1 MRFYPTFNQVVV
13 GSIPTRP
20 TIKSKTY
27 SHSTYALPRLCCN
40 FVVTKSQKR
49 IEWSRRGYSERY
61 NMASF
66 IPRKGPGGKRVWQ
79 AHIRRRGYPA
89 QVRTFDAK
97 AEAEAWA
104 ATIESEIARGTFI
117 SRAEAEGTTLAE
129 ALGRYAVEVSSKK
142 KSGTRESSTIR
153 AWQESV
159 LGPRALA
166 SIRGKDIA
174 QAVRDLEA
182 RGLAPNSIRI
192 RLALLSHLF
201 NTARAAWGMESL
213 TNPVDLVKG
222 QRPKLPG
229 GRTRRLVGDEQARL
243 LAAARA
249 YDAGPHAGVGIANI
263 ITWAIETAMRRG
275 EIAAMRWDHLDRRA
289 RVLLIPETKTGT
301 PRRVPLSTAALG
313 VLDQIPRRIDGRVWG
328 MRPDSISQAF
338 ERVCKAAGIEGLT
351 FHDLRHEATSRL
363 FEKGL
368 NPMQV
373 AAITG
378 HKTLQMLKRYTHLR
392 AEDLVGMLG

>member
-1 MRFYPTFNQVVV
+1 MA
-13 GSIPTRP
+13 
-20 TIKSKTY
+20 TITHRS
-27 SHSTYALPRLCCN
+27 
-40 FVVTKSQKR
+40 
-49 IEWSRRGYSERY
+49 
-61 NMASF
+61 
-66 IPRKGPGGKRVWQ
+66 GGWQ
-79 AHIRRRGYPA
+79 AKIRRRGYPP
-89 QVRTFDAK
+89 QSGTFDTK
-97 AEAEAWA
+97 SKAEAWA
-104 ATIESEIARGTFI
+104 RQIESEMDRGIFV
-117 SRAEAEGTTLAE
+117 SRAESEDTTLAE
-129 ALGRYAVEVSSKK
+129 ALSRYERDISSKK
-142 KSGTRESSTIR
+142 RS
-153 AWQESV
+153 
-159 LGPRALA
+159 GPREAYVIRWWLASPVASRSLA

-174 QAVRDLEA
+174 SAVAVMASKRNRYRKGDNVA
-182 RGLAPNSIRI
+182 QGLRPNTIRLH
-192 RLALLSHLF
+192 LALLSHLF
-201 NTARAAWGMESL
+201 NTARTAWGMESL

-243 LAAARA
+243 LSAAQD
-249 YDAGPHAGVGIANI
+249 YGGEIGPIIA
-263 ITWAIETAMRRG
+263 WAIETAMRRG
-275 EIAAMRWDHLDRRA
+275 EIAAMRWEHLDRKA

-301 PRRVPLSTAALG
+301 PRRVPLSVAALA
-313 VLDQIPRRIDGRVWG
+313 VLDGLPRRMGHAAHNVDGRVWG

-338 ERVCKAAGIEGLT
+338 ERVCGAAGIEGLT

>member
-1 MRFYPTFNQVVV
+1 
-13 GSIPTRP
+13 
-20 TIKSKTY
+20 
-27 SHSTYALPRLCCN
+27 
-40 FVVTKSQKR
+40 
-49 IEWSRRGYSERY
+49 
-61 NMASF
+61 MASF

-79 AHIRRRGYPA
+79 AHVRRRGYPA
-89 QVRTFDAK
+89 QVKTFDAK
-97 AEAEAWA
+97 ADAEVWARRIEEEIDRGVDHGVFVSRTEAEA
-104 ATIESEIARGTFI
+104 
-117 SRAEAEGTTLAE
+117 TTLGE
-129 ALGRYAVEVSSKK
+129 ALGRYAVEVSNKK
-142 KSGTRESSTIR
+142 KSGPREAYTIR
-153 AWQESV
+153 VWQESA

-174 QAVRDLEA
+174 QAVRDFEA
-182 RGLAPNSIRI
+182 RRLAPNTIRI
-192 RLALLSHLF
+192 HLALLSHLF
-201 NTARAAWGMESL
+201 NTARTAWGMESV

-229 GRTRRLVGDEQARL
+229 GRTRRLVGDDLPRL
-243 LAAARA
+243 LAAAQV
-249 YDAGPHAGVGIANI
+249 YGGEIGPI

-275 EIAAMRWDHLDRRA
+275 EIAAMRWDHLDRKA

-301 PRRVPLSTAALG
+301 PRRVPLSVSALT
-313 VLDQIPRRIDGRVWG
+313 VLDGLPRRLDGRVWG

-338 ERVCKAAGIEGLT
+338 ERVRKAAGIEGLT

>member
-1 MRFYPTFNQVVV
+1 MACF
-13 GSIPTRP
+13 
-20 TIKSKTY
+20 
-27 SHSTYALPRLCCN
+27 
-40 FVVTKSQKR
+40 QKR
-49 IEWSRRGYSERY
+49 SGSWRAIVK
-61 NMASF
+61 
-66 IPRKGPGGKRVWQ
+66 RKGYGVQ
-79 AHIRRRGYPA
+79 T
-89 QVRTFDAK
+89 RTFDSK
-97 AEAEAWA
+97 ADAGAWARRIEEEVDRGIFVSRIEAE
-104 ATIESEIARGTFI
+104 S
-117 SRAEAEGTTLAE
+117 TTLAE
-129 ALGRYAVEVSSKK
+129 ALDRYETEISSYKR
-142 KSGTRESSTIR
+142 SADRERSTITAWRESS
-153 AWQESV
+153 
-159 LGPRALA
+159 LGQRMLA

-201 NTARAAWGMESL
+201 NTARTAWGMESL
-213 TNPVDLVKG
+213 TNPLDLVKG
-222 QRPKLPG
+222 QRPKLPQ
-229 GRTRRLVGDEQARL
+229 GRDRRLVDDELPRL
-243 LAAARA
+243 LTAAQA
-249 YDAGPHAGVGIANI
+249 YGGEVGSI

-275 EIAAMRWDHLDRRA
+275 EIAAMRWEHMDRKA

-313 VLDQIPRRIDGRVWG
+313 VLDVLPRRIDGRVWA

-338 ERVCKAAGIEGLT
+338 ERVCKVAGIEGLT